1 MTSPVTMFTHEH
13 AQIPPYMHYIQ
24 TVGQNEKNKQKLHK
38 LTPDK
43 IRPDREEGVLEKI
56 QLLRVGSLAGQL
68 CYCM

>member
-38 LTPDK
+38 FTPNE
-43 IRPDREEGVLEKI
+43 IRPDRQGAV
-56 QLLRVGSLAGQL
+56 QD
-68 CYCM
+68 